1 VIQAE
6 RNDEPPIGRKL
17 LQAVL
22 RFRDSVVSY
31 DGNTEKKRFVPSAQ
45 SMLFNDNAV

>member
-22 RFRDSVVSY
+22 RFGDSAVSY